1 MVHLLRNID
10 QLEKERKE
18 RTNSGIKKPPGWVQR
33 CSFTKAGQSNGINKM
48 YKIAHTQGG

>member
-33 CSFTKAGQSNGINKM
+33 CSFTKAGKVTALTKCIK
-48 YKIAHTQGG
+48 